1 MKTPSDILTFRIS
14 KALSFFAVLFCL
26 LFSSPFFAGA
36 QSSPTKPDTLDNK
49 SFVNWAKG
57 HAFTLQNTDNA
68 VGYNDLLPIKK
79 MIGNARVV
87 AVGEAAHG
95 MHEPQA
101 FRNRLFKYLVEE
113 CGFTTIVVEA
123 GLAESTLANTFVLT
137 GKGSP
142 QIAAKN
148 LTIGNASS
156 ENIELM
162 QWMRKYNLSP
172 AHKNKLKFLGM
183 DVEIVGYPGD
193 TIARHVAIDTV
204 LNYLKK
210 VDSEASAK
218 ISTVLL
224 PYINRLSTARYPALT
239 QIEHSQL
246 TAILESMTALIE
258 RQRINYLEKSSKDE
272 YEWVHRLAIAA
283 QQTERI
289 ARLTPQDQSGGV
301 PPDAWMASDARDA
314 AMAANV
320 IWILNNRANG
330 KVLLYSHNAHVK
342 NAPTTGSVW
351 SAFAQAPNTVGQYL
365 KSILGKD
372 YFIVGTS
379 FAPSVAAAQ
388 PGSVD
393 LALLDVGKPRF
404 IVSLKEASI
413 NPRVK
418 NWLAVK
424 RPMEANMHFFF
435 NLQIGTAFDALLLLD
450 KSSPAK

>member
-1 MKTPSDILTFRIS
+1 MPLDIPTFRTNKIP
-14 KALSFFAVLFCL
+14 SFFTVLLGL
-26 LFSSPFFAGA
+26 LFGSPLFVGA
-36 QSSPTKPDTLDNK
+36 QSSPVKPDTLDNK
-49 SFVNWAKG
+49 PFVKWVKV
-57 HAFTLQNTDNA
+57 HAFALQNTDNT
-68 VGYNDLLPIKK
+68 VGYNDLQPIKK

-87 AVGEAAHG
+87 AMGESAHG

-113 CGFTTIVVEA
+113 CGFTTIIVEA

-142 QIAAKN
+142 QLAAKN
-148 LTIGNASS
+148 LTIGNASP

-162 QWMRKYNLSP
+162 QWMRSYNLLP

-193 TIARHVAIDTV
+193 TVARHVAIDTV

-210 VDSEASAK
+210 VDSEQSAK
-218 ISTVLL
+218 IATALL
-224 PYINRLSTARYPALT
+224 PFINRLSAARYPTLT
-239 QIEHSQL
+239 EIEHDQL
-246 TAILESMTALIE
+246 TAILEGTTALVE
-258 RQRINYLEKSSKDE
+258 RQRINYLKKSSRDE
-272 YEWVHRLAIAA
+272 YDWVHRLAIAA

-301 PPDAWMASDARDA
+301 PPDAWMASDTRDA
-314 AMAANV
+314 AMADNV

-330 KVLLYSHNAHVK
+330 KVLVYSHNAHVK

-351 SAFAQAPNTVGQYL
+351 DAFAQAPNTVGQYL
-365 KSILGKD
+365 KSILGKN
-372 YFIVGTS
+372 YFIIGSS
-379 FAPSVAAAQ
+379 FAPAAATAQ

-393 LALLDVGKPRF
+393 LALLNVNKPRF
-404 IVSLKEASI
+404 IVNLKEAST
-413 NPRVK
+413 NPQVK

-424 RPMEANMHFFF
+424 RPMEANIHFFF

-450 KSSPAK
+450 KSSTAK